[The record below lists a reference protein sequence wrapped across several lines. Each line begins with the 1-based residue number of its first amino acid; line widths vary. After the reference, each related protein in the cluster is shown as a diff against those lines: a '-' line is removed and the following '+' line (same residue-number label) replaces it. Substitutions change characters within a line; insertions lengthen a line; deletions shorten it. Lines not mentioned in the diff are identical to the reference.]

1 MEASLII
8 SKPVY
13 LEEKF
18 IGKSLKIIVPKSLFA
33 IVLLFPSLVLCR
45 SITLTVTGSIS
56 VAD

>member
-13 LEEKF
+13 LEKKF
-18 IGKSLKIIVPKSLFA
+18 IGKSLKIIVPRSLFA
-33 IVLLFPSLVLCR
+33 IILPFPSLVLCG
-45 SITLTVTGSIS
+45 SMTLKITGSIS